1 MTPMPGSGLLSPHP
15 KILGPGSA
23 HPIELTL
30 FDRELVAMSDRVFR
44 LMERHQKL
52 DDALRLAQRRR
63 LADPFEI
70 VRLKKLKLAI
80 KDRIARLM
88 RRPRAAG

>member
-1 MTPMPGSGLLSPHP
+1 MSLIGT
-15 KILGPGSA
+15 
-23 HPIELTL
+23 
-30 FDRELVAMSDRVFR
+30 SDRVFR

-80 KDRIARLM
+80 KDRMARLL
-88 RRPRAAG
+88 RRPRPT

>member
-1 MTPMPGSGLLSPHP
+1 
-15 KILGPGSA
+15 
-23 HPIELTL
+23 
-30 FDRELVAMSDRVFR
+30 MSDRVFR

-52 DDALRLAQRRR
+52 DEALRLAKRRR
-63 LADPFEI
+63 LADPFEV

-88 RRPRAAG
+88 RRPRPT